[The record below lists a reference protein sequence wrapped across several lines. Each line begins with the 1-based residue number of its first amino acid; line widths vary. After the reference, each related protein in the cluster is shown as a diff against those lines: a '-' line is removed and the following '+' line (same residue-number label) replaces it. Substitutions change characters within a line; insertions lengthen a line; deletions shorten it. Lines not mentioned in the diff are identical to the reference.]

1 MPKPCILS
9 FKAGHISFTNNVV
22 SLVNKLGRNNATIRS
37 IKKHFHPLIIF
48 HNGLNVS
55 ADLSPIVRAKIPADI
70 LFTAVRS
77 QILFFLLPTN
87 VGNSSMGAPSGISSR
102 PGCWNLLYPASFTQL
117 ITVL

>member
-22 SLVNKLGRNNATIRS
+22 SLVNKLGINNVTIRS

-55 ADLSPIVRAKIPADI
+55 AELSPIVRAKIPADP
-70 LFTAVRS
+70 LFTAVHS
-77 QILFFLLPTN
+77 QILFFYYPQMLAIDRWAQLRESSYN
-87 VGNSSMGAPSGISSR
+87 LAVG
-102 PGCWNLLYPASFTQL
+102 T
-117 ITVL
+117 